1 MRGGHGD
8 AAKRQVAD
16 VASSR
21 GVGNGVPDKFA
32 DYARFDDMF
41 GASRIFTDGTA
52 RQRKKET
59 EMYVKDVMERRVY
72 GYTHD
77 LRMHGEPLLRVP
89 VGAPLDEQASS
100 RGKQNPLDERKR
112 RDHELGPSLDCKAT
126 GRKKA
131 RMSPGA
137 GGVAQGGGVKPAPR
151 AEAGGG
157 VGGGRAAS
165 SRRRARRP
173 GSESGAEGRRT
184 STASPRRSSS
194 ARTGRRTR
202 SGRRW
207 RRLSRTGAWARSR
220 SSLCRGAPCAP
231 RRWRRTR
238 PISTASS
245 CSARDSKRSR
255 YVPRTH
261 PLFPRVARSRA
272 FNPPDS
278 QPLSNPAAHERLRLR
293 PVFAFRVGS

>member
-1 MRGGHGD
+1 MPRWTSRRARAGRRTRWTSARG
-8 AAKRQVAD
+8 ATT
-16 VASSR
+16 SS
-21 GVGNGVPDKFA
+21 
-32 DYARFDDMF
+32 
-41 GASRIFTDGTA
+41 
-52 RQRKKET
+52 
-59 EMYVKDVMERRVY
+59 
-72 GYTHD
+72 
-77 LRMHGEPLLRVP
+77 
-89 VGAPLDEQASS
+89 
-100 RGKQNPLDERKR
+100 
-112 RDHELGPSLDCKAT
+112 
-126 GRKKA
+126 
-131 RMSPGA
+131 
-137 GGVAQGGGVKPAPR
+137 APR
-151 AEAGGG
+151 WIAKPRAGRRLGCHPG
-157 VGGGRAAS
+157 LGRSRRGAAS